1 MTRPHAEFCGAGFA
15 HELRRGVYPP
25 NKLVNKPVSVI
36 SSQISSLNS
45 FHPKGEN
52 ETYRCESYRQDTKR
66 GSLA

>member
-1 MTRPHAEFCGAGFA
+1 MTRPHAEVCGAGFT
-15 HELRRGVYPP
+15 HEPRRSVYPP
-25 NKLVNKPVSVI
+25 NKLVNKPVSVF

-52 ETYRCESYRQDTKR
+52 ETYRCERDRQDTKR